1 MINPSRHLAVA
12 NSVLDLM
19 GNTPLVRLSRIA
31 PTGGGLIYAKLESL
45 NPGGSVKDRIALAM
59 IEAAERD
66 GSLQPGGTIIEP
78 TSGNTGIGLAIVAA
92 IKGYRLVLT
101 MPEDM
106 SVERRALLDLFGVE
120 FVLTPAVEAMN
131 GAVMKAQQLAAE
143 HGYFMPQQFVNHA
156 NPEAHRLGTGREIAD
171 ALDGKIDALVV
182 GIGTGG
188 TLTGVAQALRQHNP
202 KILVIGVEPARSA
215 ILSGKPP
222 GWHRIQGI
230 GAGFVPEVLDL
241 DLVSEVIAVN
251 DEDAFTMVRR
261 LAELEGLLVGP
272 SAGAAA
278 QAAISVA
285 RRLGP
290 EKTVVTIFPDTG
302 ERYLSLL
309 AGSK

>member
-1 MINPSRHLAVA
+1 
-12 NSVLDLM
+12 
-19 GNTPLVRLSRIA
+19 
-31 PTGGGLIYAKLESL
+31 
-45 NPGGSVKDRIALAM
+45 M